1 MEIIILEDSGR
12 GRRMDTDFPV
22 YCIVSGCCRVLDV
35 YGDGVLKRNFAFV
48 FSSFFASV
56 NSTWAFL

>member
-1 MEIIILEDSGR
+1 MEIVILEDSGR

-22 YCIVSGCCRVLDV
+22 FCIVSGCCRVLDV

-48 FSSFFASV
+48 FSSS
-56 NSTWAFL
+56 SPLLTEYMGI